1 MDKKKKILI
10 ILVFVI
16 AMIVTACITL
26 TIRNKK
32 TEKYIIIDEDLYYN
46 DKVFTRDDNNY
57 SIIRLGKV
65 DYPGKLFFLC
75 IILSKN

>member
-46 DKVFTRDDNNY
+46 DKV
-57 SIIRLGKV
+57 SL
-65 DYPGKLFFLC
+65 
-75 IILSKN
+75 